1 MFALALNADRLIG
14 IRIEKMGKNPAFQFY
29 PNDWLRDTITL
40 SPQAKGGWIDLL
52 AKMHY
57 NTPRGQICDNYTGY
71 ARLFGCDK
79 HTAKKIIDELRK
91 KGICEYVTNGGGC
104 VTLVCRRME
113 NEEAIKE
120 SARKRKAK
128 QRELGGGDP
137 KNWIAIRAKIL
148 ERDNYKCQYCN
159 KKANTVDHIFPRS
172 RGGSEALS
180 NLVAACKGCNF
191 KKTNKTLEEANM
203 AFWAV
208 KINKSHTPENHVCQA
223 IDTTENK
230 SHKKVISLSSSSK
243 DSSSKD
249 TTTKTKNTCAG
260 FDHFWQ
266 EYPRKKSKGQAE
278 KAWEKIKPN
287 KALLATM
294 IDKIKQAKNSNE
306 WTKEN
311 GQFIP
316 YPATWLNAKGWEDE
330 YTTKPQRD
338 TSHLDHISED

>member
-29 PNDWLRDTITL
+29 PNDWLRDTVTL

-91 KGICEYVTNGGGC
+91 KGICEYVTNGLGN
-104 VTLVCRRME
+104 VTLINRRMDK
-113 NEEAIKE
+113 EEKIRE
-120 SARKRKAK
+120 SNRKRKEK
-128 QRELGGGDP
+128 QR
-137 KNWIAIRAKIL
+137 
-148 ERDNYKCQYCN
+148 
-159 KKANTVDHIFPRS
+159 S
-172 RGGSEALS
+172 RE
-180 NLVAACKGCNF
+180 
-191 KKTNKTLEEANM
+191 
-203 AFWAV
+203 
-208 KINKSHTPENHVCQA
+208 
-223 IDTTENK
+223 
-230 SHKKVISLSSSSK
+230 SHKKVIPLSSSSK

-249 TTTKTKNTCAG
+249 TTKKTKNTCAG
-260 FDHFWQ
+260 FDNFWQ

-306 WTKEN
+306 WIKEN

-330 YTTKPQRD
+330 YNIKTKRP
-338 TSHLDHISED
+338 TGLVI